1 MTVVSKFFIFIYVTF
16 WASSSVLSITDRA
29 VTDIEEEQCNREC
42 NGTVTGILVS
52 GDGEVVRVESNGRDP
67 VSSAVIAQFNFSNAA
82 TFTNQERYAGEN
94 GIIVED
100 DGHNILLFPGGSSG
114 QNVVHLFNYSSKST
128 SAINVYCQPVGLA
141 YRPDDQRE
149 DDVIVGHCK
158 LNTTIMRVPYFRLG
172 IRNGKWTDISP
183 TGLYSNRLDTTD
195 LTNAVIL
202 QYESEY
208 DQFATKLYFAD
219 KSTLHEIDLGNP
231 GVDTYPLP
239 DGNRIHRL
247 VPAGNSSFP
256 VLRATFYNG
265 NNSGYSH
272 HYFASS
278 LSRFTN
284 LIFHTDFVAYD
295 SFNLDYLVTFVN
307 HKTLSIIRQ
316 DGTSQQFPLNIT
328 VDDPSQCENMIMGPN
343 VHYLICLTDGG
354 LPVIIN
360 VIEPVTSEVI
370 PVVNSRIVQIRLLTK
385 DAFYLLTAERELLFY
400 VVHPAVVCLGRYALR
415 HGIDYVVT
423 SATSNIICSN
433 AVRPDDIRT
442 TRNSLYLGIIIII
455 IIVGFV
461 ACFRLLLLVLVLLQ
475 SIGAVRRASRANEE
489 VTTTHVDDTENIQ
502 ERDETAQG
510 GGNEEETICNDH
522 DSDEAMIH
530 DNDAS
535 TNLLESVQSSR
546 HTVSTGNFIME
557 RDPSAENANNERN
570 NPEEAIN
577 DSLPEIEPNPNIIPF
592 ESSAKCDDIEM
603 QVFEL
608 QSSQPVPFVEAK
620 HVITPVPTT
629 KENQFTPAPSVERT
643 DS

>member
-1 MTVVSKFFIFIYVTF
+1 MTVVSKLFIYITF
-16 WASSSVLSITDRA
+16 LASSSVLSITDRA
-29 VTDIEEEQCNREC
+29 VTDIEGGQC
-42 NGTVTGILVS
+42 NGTVSGTLVY
-52 GDGEVVRVESNGRDP
+52 GNGEVVKVESNGRDP
-67 VSSAVIAQFNFSNAA
+67 VSSAVIAQFNFSNLA
-82 TFTNQERYAGEN
+82 TLTDQERYAGEN
-94 GIIVED
+94 GIIVQD
-100 DGHNILLFPGGSSG
+100 DGLLFPGGSSD
-114 QNVVHLFNYSSKST
+114 QNVVHLFNFTSKST
-128 SAINVYCQPVGLA
+128 STINVYCQPVSLA
-141 YRPDDQRE
+141 YRPDDQRKN
-149 DDVIVGHCK
+149 VIVGHCK
-158 LNTTIMRVPYFRLG
+158 LNTTIMRVPYFVLG
-172 IRNGKWTDISP
+172 VHNGKWTDISP
-183 TGLYSNRLDTTD
+183 PGLYSDQLDTTN
-195 LTNAVIL
+195 LTNSVIL

-219 KSTLHEIDLGNP
+219 SSTLHEIDLGNS

-239 DGNRIHRL
+239 DGNRIHRI

-284 LIFHTDFVAYD
+284 LIFHTDNVAYD

-360 VIEPVTSEVI
+360 VIEPVTSQVI

-415 HGIDYVVT
+415 RGIDYVVT

-433 AVRPDDIRT
+433 AVRPDDIHT
-442 TRNSLYLGIIIII
+442 INSLYLGIIIII
-455 IIVGFV
+455 IIVGFI

-502 ERDETAQG
+502 ERDETTQD

-530 DNDAS
+530 DDDAS